1 MHLVI
6 IRTAL
11 SYIDSQTYN
20 IQEIGLAKELVK
32 QGMTVSLIFPGKLQ
46 KEDHENEYSIYYLTC
61 KMLQQSIGYYNNL
74 WKTLDKIRP
83 DVIQIHDFGMFMSL
97 YALLWSKKEN
107 IPCVLVQGTYEPT
120 RKPLQRVLE
129 CLYNLTFAKYLL
141 KRVDGIGC
149 KTPKAAEYI
158 RKYNKTQNIEITAI
172 GLDISKFEQ
181 QRTAENIW
189 IKNLQISPSSK
200 VLLYIGVIESRRHV
214 DLLLDVL
221 ERLPDEYTLIIVGE
235 GSQKEILKNR
245 ATLGVYSKRVKWLD
259 KMKQE
264 ELSNIYR
271 IADLFLLASDYE
283 IYGMVILESMYL
295 KVPVLSTSTGGA
307 LAIIQDDVNGYLI
320 ESFNVQDWVEKIKEI
335 FGDKL
340 RYNKVKTSGYQ
351 FITDNLMWKQA
362 SLKFIELYHNAI
374 DKCEYK

>member
-189 IKNLQISPSSK
+189 IKKLQISPSSK

-235 GSQKEILKNR
+235 GSQKEILKNI
-245 ATLGVYSKRVKWLD
+245 AAVGVYSKRVKWLD

-295 KVPVLSTSTGGA
+295 KVPVLSTATGGA
-307 LAIIQDDVNGYLI
+307 LAIIQNDVNGYLI

-351 FITDNLMWKQA
+351 FIADNFMWKQA

-374 DKCEYK
+374 DKCENK

>member
-189 IKNLQISPSSK
+189 IKKLQIPPSSK

-245 ATLGVYSKRVKWLD
+245 AAMGVYGKRVKWLD

>member
-107 IPCVLVQGTYEPT
+107 IPCVLIQGTYEST

-189 IKNLQISPSSK
+189 IKKLQISPSSK

-245 ATLGVYSKRVKWLD
+245 AAVGVYSKRVKWLD

-295 KVPVLSTSTGGA
+295 KVPVLSTATGGA

-351 FITDNLMWKQA
+351 FITDNFMWKQA

-374 DKCEYK
+374 DKCENK

>member
-189 IKNLQISPSSK
+189 IKKLQIPPSSK

-221 ERLPDEYTLIIVGE
+221 EGLPDEYTLIIVGE

-245 ATLGVYSKRVKWLD
+245 AALGVYGKRVKWLD

>member
-97 YALLWSKKEN
+97 YTLLWSKKEN
-107 IPCVLVQGTYEPT
+107 IPCVLIQGTYEPT

-189 IKNLQISPSSK
+189 IKKLQISPSSK
-200 VLLYIGVIESRRHV
+200 VLLYIGVIENRRHV

-245 ATLGVYSKRVKWLD
+245 AALGVYSKRVKWLD

-283 IYGMVILESMYL
+283 IYGMVILESMYF
-295 KVPVLSTSTGGA
+295 KVPVLSTATGGA